1 MKVCDGIYAYIW
13 NGVFENNCNMFYF
26 SEPLNMLFDP
36 GLVRHMDLRFEAMK
50 KDGINPDDIKYVVN
64 THSHPDHFEGSYL
77 FADKGIP
84 VGMHK
89 EDLDFINEFGPS
101 FSQMLGMQMPPVK
114 ISDILAEGK
123 WKVGDIELEIF
134 HTPGHSP
141 GSISVY
147 WPEKKALVCGDLI
160 FEASVGRVDF
170 PGGDGGILKK
180 SIERMEMLDIE
191 IILPGHMNF
200 IQGKGKV
207 IRNFEIIRSYFSFI

>member
-13 NGVFENNCNMFYF
+13 KGVFENNCNMFYF

-36 GLVRHMDLRFEAMK
+36 GLVRHMDLRFDAMK
-50 KDGINPDDIKYVVN
+50 KDGINPDDIKFVVN
-64 THSHPDHFEGSYL
+64 THSHPDHFEGSYI

-84 VGMHK
+84 VGMHQ
-89 EDLDFINEFGPS
+89 EDLDFITDFGPS
-101 FSQMLGMQMPPVK
+101 FAQMLGMKMPPVK

-123 WKVGDIELEIF
+123 WKVGDIELEIY

-170 PGGDGGILKK
+170 PGGDGRILKK
-180 SIERMEMLDIE
+180 SIERMAELDIE
-191 IILPGHMNF
+191 IVLPGHMNF
-200 IQGKGKV
+200 IQGRDKV
-207 IRNFEIIRSYFSFI
+207 LRNFEMIRSYFSFI